1 MARVNIVKQ
10 IKIDGNWVLRSIPK
24 KPSGTY
30 DWTALPEGTYFIE
43 WRDNGQRKREP
54 AGITASQALEA
65 QRKKRHSLEGHRWNI
80 RSSVA
85 QPSEDAANSP
95 LQALIERY
103 LEQVE
108 TLKKPNTF
116 RKYECVLQ
124 RFGEHFRGRTLSDIT
139 VEQLNDFVVKL
150 KRGGMSANTVLHNV
164 IIIAQFSK
172 RNGRPGITKQLQL
185 PEQILPLPKV
195 YTEQELAKF
204 FVACDPAELA
214 MFATFLLTGFREQE
228 VMYLFWSDVS
238 SQLRTVRVTAKA
250 DLGFF
255 PKRSEER
262 EVPLHAELAKLL
274 ECHPHQGDS
283 RFIFPSPAGNRE
295 QNMLLKRKAV
305 AERCGLDPAKFDL
318 KTFRSSYCTRM
329 LRFGF
334 DVRTVQH
341 WMGHKSLETT
351 MRYLAPAINVQD
363 QVDLVVLPGISRSK
377 APQKSTARQAT
388 LPGIRSQRPA

>member
-24 KPSGTY
+24 KPSGSY
-30 DWTALPEGTYFIE
+30 DWTALPEGTYFVE
-43 WRDNGQRKREP
+43 WRENGQRKREP

-65 QRKKRHSLEGHRWNI
+65 QRKKRHALEGRRWN
-80 RSSVA
+80 SSAPESHIDVIG
-85 QPSEDAANSP
+85 NSP

-103 LEQVE
+103 LEQIE

-124 RFGEHFRGRTLSDIT
+124 RFGEYFRGRTLSDIT

-150 KRGGMSANTVLHNV
+150 KKGGMSANTVLHNV

-172 RNGRPGITKQLQL
+172 RNGRHGITKQLQL
-185 PEQILPLPKV
+185 PEKSLPLPKV
-195 YTEQELAKF
+195 YTEEELAKF
-204 FVACDPAELA
+204 LAACDPWELA

-238 SQLRTVRVTAKA
+238 FQLRTVRVTAKP
-250 DLGFF
+250 DLGL
-255 PKRSEER
+255 RSEER
-262 EVPLHAELAKLL
+262 QIPLHAELAKLL
-274 ECHPHQGDS
+274 ECHPHMGDAQ
-283 RFIFPSPAGNRE
+283 FIFPSPAGNRE
-295 QNMLLKRKAV
+295 QNMLLKCKAV
-305 AERCGLDPAKFDL
+305 AERSGLDPMKFDL
-318 KTFRSSYCTRM
+318 KTFRSTHCTRM

-351 MRYLAPAINVQD
+351 MRYLAPAVNVQD
-363 QVDLVVLPGISRSK
+363 QVDLVALPGISSSR
-377 APQKSTARQAT
+377 AQKKGPKRETGSLRNRRAARV
-388 LPGIRSQRPA
+388 

>member
-43 WRDNGQRKREP
+43 WRNNGQRKREP

-150 KRGGMSANTVLHNV
+150 KKGGMSANTVLHNV

-204 FVACDPAELA
+204 FVGCDPSELA

-238 SQLRTVRVTAKA
+238 FQLRTVRVTAKA

-274 ECHPHQGDS
+274 ECHPRQSDEGSFFLHRPEIES
-283 RFIFPSPAGNRE
+283 RICF
-295 QNMLLKRKAV
+295 
-305 AERCGLDPAKFDL
+305 
-318 KTFRSSYCTRM
+318 
-329 LRFGF
+329 
-334 DVRTVQH
+334 
-341 WMGHKSLETT
+341 
-351 MRYLAPAINVQD
+351 
-363 QVDLVVLPGISRSK
+363 
-377 APQKSTARQAT
+377 
-388 LPGIRSQRPA
+388 

>member
-1 MARVNIVKQ
+1 MAQVNIVKQ

-43 WRDNGQRKREP
+43 WRENGQRKREP

-150 KRGGMSANTVLHNV
+150 KKRRHVGEHGPSQRDHHRAVLEEKWDARDYQTAA
-164 IIIAQFSK
+164 IA
-172 RNGRPGITKQLQL
+172 GT
-185 PEQILPLPKV
+185 
-195 YTEQELAKF
+195 
-204 FVACDPAELA
+204 DPA
-214 MFATFLLTGFREQE
+214 
-228 VMYLFWSDVS
+228 S
-238 SQLRTVRVTAKA
+238 SQ
-250 DLGFF
+250 GI
-255 PKRSEER
+255 
-262 EVPLHAELAKLL
+262 H
-274 ECHPHQGDS
+274 G
-283 RFIFPSPAGNRE
+283 AG
-295 QNMLLKRKAV
+295 V
-305 AERCGLDPAKFDL
+305 ASF
-318 KTFRSSYCTRM
+318 
-329 LRFGF
+329 
-334 DVRTVQH
+334 
-341 WMGHKSLETT
+341 SL
-351 MRYLAPAINVQD
+351 PAI
-363 QVDLVVLPGISRSK
+363 PGNGLCFRLSC
-377 APQKSTARQAT
+377 
-388 LPGIRSQRPA
+388 